1 MHSRGKPEGHNWQT
15 SDGAP
20 GTIDDISVF
29 VIPLAAYKKEWEAWK
44 LLNDKLRQGKTAEQ
58 NPTKSAQS
66 STKRYP
72 ASLSHLSES
81 DGWFPSLDGR
91 IQTAHQN
98 GGTPVNV
105 PVEVGVPHLNVSD
118 LPLAEISLEA
128 EEAVAPEDMP
138 GGNGETVDSKDDL
151 VATNGNIAPE
161 NGDKD
166 NTDPSS
172 ANYCER

>member
-29 VIPLAAYKKEWEAWK
+29 VIPLTAYKKDWEAWK
-44 LLNDKLRQGKTAEQ
+44 LQNEKLRQSKTAEQ
-58 NPTKSAQS
+58 ISSKSAQI

-72 ASLSHLSES
+72 ASAHLSDS

-91 IQTAHQN
+91 TQTFHQN
-98 GGTPVNV
+98 GETPTNV

-128 EEAVAPEDMP
+128 EEVVAPEDMP
-138 GGNGETVDSKDDL
+138 GRNGETVELEEGST
-151 VATNGNIAPE
+151 ATSRSTVPE

-166 NTDPSS
+166 NTDLSS
-172 ANYCER
+172 SNYCER